1 VTNATRSFIPHR
13 AHASVGVFAA
23 LSVARACL
31 LPASPAHGLAR
42 IPPGARKPMLIEHPS
57 GASPVL
63 LEMDADGTAVKEA
76 AIVSTARRLFA
87 GEVYVPA

>member
-1 VTNATRSFIPHR
+1 
-13 AHASVGVFAA
+13 
-23 LSVARACL
+23 L
-31 LPASPAHGLAR
+31 LPASPAHGLAS
-42 IPPGARKPMLIEHPS
+42 IPAGARKRMSIEHPS

-63 LEMDADGTAVKEA
+63 LEMDADGNGVKEA